1 MKDETK
7 ESGLAGG
14 VKDKDANSKPAPQ
27 TPGAVHS
34 ADIEYQMGT
43 LSTNPVFAWNETDYK
58 VSKIFMTYF
67 LNFIK
72 TGNPN
77 GNGLPK
83 WDAINGQEF
92 APVMLIDAN
101 PRQEINKKKW
111 KADTDLLTETSLNS
125 TTFKPKYY
133 EKRNNCGDNYDSIG
147 RFSLFS
153 IV

>member
-1 MKDETK
+1 MQAKSEQPVFRYRYCHPRPIMKDETK

-14 VKDKDANSKPAPQ
+14 VKKKDANSKHEPQ
-27 TPGAVHS
+27 IPGAVHS

-43 LSTNPVFAWNETDYK
+43 LSTNHVFAWNETDYK
-58 VSKIFMTYF
+58 VSKIFMSYF

-83 WDAINGQEF
+83 WNAINGQEY

-101 PRQEINKKKW
+101 PRIEINKDMENRYKFI
-111 KADTDLLTETSLNS
+111 DRIF
-125 TTFKPKYY
+125 FK
-133 EKRNNCGDNYDSIG
+133 
-147 RFSLFS
+147 
-153 IV
+153 

>member
-1 MKDETK
+1 
-7 ESGLAGG
+7 
-14 VKDKDANSKPAPQ
+14 
-27 TPGAVHS
+27 
-34 ADIEYQMGT
+34 MGT

-101 PRQEINKKKW
+101 PRQEINKKMESRYRFI
-111 KADTDLLTETSLNS
+111 DGNF
-125 TTFKPKYY
+125 FK
-133 EKRNNCGDNYDSIG
+133 
-147 RFSLFS
+147 
-153 IV
+153 